1 MSRPRPLHTTKR
13 PFITAPLYYS
23 TLPLACSHSNLPDTS
38 ITQLQLCLHN
48 QPMSIRTD
56 KAWISDA
63 VKLTYYISQ
72 SFKSKDS
79 LLNHWHCCFQLGY
92 NSFNMQLS
100 FYSFQLPCPWSAWSS
115 LTVVASSLT
124 PSFPFIP
131 STVLNFGFEK

>member
-1 MSRPRPLHTTKR
+1 MSRPRPLHITKR
-13 PFITAPLYYS
+13 PFITDPLHYS
-23 TLPLACSHSNLPDTS
+23 TLPLACRHSNLPDTA
-38 ITQLQLCLHN
+38 ITLCPHN

-63 VKLTYYISQ
+63 VKLTYCISQ

-92 NSFNMQLS
+92 NSFNMHLS
-100 FYSFQLPCPWSAWSS
+100 FYSFQLSCPRSACSS
-115 LTVVASSLT
+115 LTIVATSLT
-124 PSFPFIP
+124 SFPFIL